1 MESPVSCA
9 VTPVSW
15 RCGSG
20 AIIRWHTRTTT
31 PPRVGNGDTLV
42 LGGGFSAHRE
52 VSVDLMAG
60 RNFFIMN

>member
-1 MESPVSCA
+1 MGREPS
-9 VTPVSW
+9 
-15 RCGSG
+15 SG
-20 AIIRWHTRTTT
+20 GTLAPPPP

>member
-1 MESPVSCA
+1 MCSDSSELEMWVGSHHPVAHSHRHSP
-9 VTPVSW
+9 
-15 RCGSG
+15 
-20 AIIRWHTRTTT
+20 